1 MTQLHYND
9 PPVNTGRQGL
19 YADTTVNVSTRGN
32 NESETDNETQVKIIN
47 RREKGEAKG
56 VRSIKSRESC

>member
-1 MTQLHYND
+1 MTQMHYND

-19 YADTTVNVSTRGN
+19 YVDTTVNVSTRGN

-47 RREKGEAKG
+47 RRKKGEAKG
-56 VRSIKSRESC
+56 VRCTRYEESC

>member
-1 MTQLHYND
+1 MTQMHYND
-9 PPVNTGRQGL
+9 PPVKTGRHEL
-19 YADTTVNVSTRGN
+19 YVDTTVNVSTGGN

-56 VRSIKSRESC
+56 VRSIKSKESC

>member
-1 MTQLHYND
+1 MTQVYYND
-9 PPVNTGRQGL
+9 PPVKTGRQGL
-19 YADTTVNVSTRGN
+19 YVDTTVNVSTGGN

-56 VRSIKSRESC
+56 VRCKKAAEL